1 MREAVRAAEE
11 RAVAAEALLGQV
23 LSSMH
28 SSTMNMRIVNVNACA
43 SLADLGQ
50 ARKDIMDA
58 ASVQVQCA

>member
-28 SSTMNMRIVNVNACA
+28 SRVAP
-43 SLADLGQ
+43 
-50 ARKDIMDA
+50 
-58 ASVQVQCA
+58 